1 MLLTTTQVTG
11 SNHNLKYNKDRSS
24 KAGLFLFPLLAYLW
38 QVMEKYILSEIFTLI
53 PKELYSRD
61 RGEAALKEQFSLSDG
76 YIYNEY
82 LLSSSN
88 AVAAF
93 ALPQGNRPEVYPFI
107 VRMLEEAAAIDH
119 YNKVVFHYRTE
130 RRLAHIVIS
139 TGNELK
145 IANCFKVDT
154 FESALYFLFLSIQQ
168 LQMNPKQCIVRVCFQ
183 ATIEQQQ
190 IMDKFFNGVEI
201 HNLSKTI
208 FDYLSSRK

>member
-1 MLLTTTQVTG
+1 
-11 SNHNLKYNKDRSS
+11 
-24 KAGLFLFPLLAYLW
+24 
-38 QVMEKYILSEIFTLI
+38 MEKYILSEIFTLI
-53 PKELYSRD
+53 PKELYSRE

-76 YIYNEY
+76 YIYNEH

-93 ALPQGNRPEVYPFI
+93 ALPQGNVPEVYPFI

-119 YNKVVFHYRTE
+119 YNKVVFHYSTE

-208 FDYLSSRK
+208 FIV

>member
-11 SNHNLKYNKDRSS
+11 SNHNLKENKDRSN

-53 PKELYSRD
+53 PKELYSRE

-93 ALPQGNRPEVYPFI
+93 ALPQGNVPEVYPFI

-119 YNKVVFHYRTE
+119 YNKVVFHYSTE

-201 HNLSKTI
+201 HNLSNTI
-208 FDYLSSRK
+208 FTI

>member
-1 MLLTTTQVTG
+1 MQVTG

-53 PKELYSRD
+53 PKELYSRE

-93 ALPQGNRPEVYPFI
+93 ALPQGNGPEVYPFI

-119 YNKVVFHYRTE
+119 YNKVVFHYSTE

-201 HNLSKTI
+201 HNLSNTI
-208 FDYLSSRK
+208 FTI

>member
-1 MLLTTTQVTG
+1 
-11 SNHNLKYNKDRSS
+11 
-24 KAGLFLFPLLAYLW
+24 
-38 QVMEKYILSEIFTLI
+38 MEKYILSEIFTLI

-145 IANCFKVDT
+145 IRRLKC
-154 FESALYFLFLSIQQ
+154 LR
-168 LQMNPKQCIVRVCFQ
+168 VRVPSPVPNSYNP
-183 ATIEQQQ
+183 A
-190 IMDKFFNGVEI
+190 KPSV
-201 HNLSKTI
+201 
-208 FDYLSSRK
+208 

>member
-53 PKELYSRD
+53 PKELYSRE

-93 ALPQGNRPEVYPFI
+93 ALPQGNGPEVYPFI

-119 YNKVVFHYRTE
+119 YNKVVFHYSTE

-201 HNLSKTI
+201 HNLSNTI
-208 FDYLSSRK
+208 FTI

>member
-53 PKELYSRD
+53 PKELYSRE

-93 ALPQGNRPEVYPFI
+93 ALPQGNGPEVYPFI

-119 YNKVVFHYRTE
+119 YNKVVFHYSTE

-208 FDYLSSRK
+208 FTV

>member
-53 PKELYSRD
+53 PKELYSRE

-93 ALPQGNRPEVYPFI
+93 ALPQGNGPEVYPFI

-119 YNKVVFHYRTE
+119 YNKVVFHYSTE

-183 ATIEQQQ
+183 ATIGQQQ

-201 HNLSKTI
+201 HNLSNTI
-208 FDYLSSRK
+208 FTI

>member
-53 PKELYSRD
+53 PKELYSRE

-93 ALPQGNRPEVYPFI
+93 ALPQGNGPEVYPFI

-119 YNKVVFHYRTE
+119 YNKVVFHYSTE

-145 IANCFKVDT
+145 IALRLT
-154 FESALYFLFLSIQQ
+154 PLRA
-168 LQMNPKQCIVRVCFQ
+168 PCISC
-183 ATIEQQQ
+183 
-190 IMDKFFNGVEI
+190 
-201 HNLSKTI
+201 
-208 FDYLSSRK
+208 SSPYSSCR

>member
-11 SNHNLKYNKDRSS
+11 SNHNLKENKDRSS

-53 PKELYSRD
+53 PKELYSRE

-93 ALPQGNRPEVYPFI
+93 ALPQGNGPEVYPFI

-119 YNKVVFHYRTE
+119 YNKVVFHYSTE

-201 HNLSKTI
+201 HNLSNTI
-208 FDYLSSRK
+208 FTI

>member
-53 PKELYSRD
+53 PKELYSRE

-119 YNKVVFHYRTE
+119 YNKVVFHYSTE

-190 IMDKFFNGVEI
+190 IMDKFNI
-201 HNLSKTI
+201 LKI
-208 FDYLSSRK
+208 P

>member
-53 PKELYSRD
+53 PKELYSRE

-119 YNKVVFHYRTE
+119 YNKVVFHYSTE

-201 HNLSKTI
+201 HNLSKKI
-208 FDYLSSRK
+208 FTV